1 MTQLSAIIF
10 DLDGTLID
18 SAPDIAAAVNRYL
31 RENGWPEQDTDFIG
45 TFIGYGPRKLLV
57 DVFEA
62 IGHPTDDASVQAAH
76 LAYLE
81 NYRAAPAERT
91 VFYPHVRDDLAAL
104 QASGLRLG
112 ICTNK
117 PHALTQ
123 QVLAALGIASL
134 FEVALGADAVPA
146 CKPDPAHLIA
156 VTEHMGVG
164 LKEIAYVG
172 DTIVD
177 QRTAQAAG
185 AAFLCVPWG
194 NGAALDVAA
203 SRRLTR
209 LSDISRRLTVPD
221 KAP

>member
-18 SAPDIAAAVNRYL
+18 STPDITAALNRYL
-31 RENGWPEQDTDFIG
+31 TANGWPEQAADFIG
-45 TFIGYGPRKLLV
+45 TLIGYGPRKLLV
-57 DVFEA
+57 DVFA
-62 IGHPTDDASVQAAH
+62 TIGHPTDEASVKAAH

-81 NYRAAPAERT
+81 HYRAAPAERT
-91 VFYPHVRDDLAAL
+91 VFYPHVRDDLVSL
-104 QASGLRLG
+104 QAAGFRLG

-117 PHALTQ
+117 LHALTK
-123 QVLAALGIASL
+123 QVLDAFGIASL

-146 CKPDPAHLIA
+146 CKPDPAHLTA
-156 VTEHMGVG
+156 VTGHMGVG
-164 LKEIAYVG
+164 IKEIAYVG

-194 NGAALDVAA
+194 NGAALDVSA
-203 SRRLTR
+203 SQRLTR
-209 LSDISRRLTVPD
+209 LSDIPERFAALQQIP
-221 KAP
+221 

>member
-1 MTQLSAIIF
+1 MTQFSTVIF
-10 DLDGTLID
+10 DLDGTLVD
-18 SAPDIAAAVNRYL
+18 SAPDITAAVNHYL
-31 RENGWPEQDTDFIG
+31 TENGWPEQESDFIE

-62 IGHPTDDASVQAAH
+62 IGHPTDEASIKAAH
-76 LAYLE
+76 LTYLE
-81 NYRAAPAERT
+81 YYRAAPAART

-123 QVLAALGIASL
+123 QVLTALDIASL

-156 VTEHMGVG
+156 VTEHMGVTIE
-164 LKEIAYVG
+164 EIAYVG

-194 NGAALDVAA
+194 NGAALDVAP
-203 SRRLTR
+203 SQRLTR
-209 LSDISRRLTVPD
+209 LSDIPNKVL
-221 KAP
+221 